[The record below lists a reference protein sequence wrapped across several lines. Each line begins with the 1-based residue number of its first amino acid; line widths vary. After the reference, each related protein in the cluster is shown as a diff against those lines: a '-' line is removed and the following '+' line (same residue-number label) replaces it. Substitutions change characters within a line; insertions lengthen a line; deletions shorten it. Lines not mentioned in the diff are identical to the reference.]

1 MGHNSVLLFISE
13 LFGKHGDILFMA
25 IINNSIHTSAVRSS
39 SGDRRALT
47 SQGRPP
53 GEQCLNKEVV
63 AQACTRKYYIGMCRI
78 PRTATIHALDL
89 YNKV

>member
-1 MGHNSVLLFISE
+1 MTSHNCVMLFISE

-39 SGDRRALT
+39 SCDRRALG

-53 GEQCLNKEVV
+53 GEQCQNNDDDFE
-63 AQACTRKYYIGMCRI
+63 AFTRKYYIGVCRI
-78 PRTATIHALDL
+78 SRTATIHTLDQ
-89 YNKV
+89 

>member
-13 LFGKHGDILFMA
+13 LFGKQGDILFMA

-39 SGDRRALT
+39 SCDRRALA

-53 GEQCLNKEVV
+53 GEQCQYNDDDFE
-63 AQACTRKYYIGMCRI
+63 AFTRKYYISMCLI
-78 PRTATIHALDL
+78 SRTATIHTLDQ
-89 YNKV
+89 